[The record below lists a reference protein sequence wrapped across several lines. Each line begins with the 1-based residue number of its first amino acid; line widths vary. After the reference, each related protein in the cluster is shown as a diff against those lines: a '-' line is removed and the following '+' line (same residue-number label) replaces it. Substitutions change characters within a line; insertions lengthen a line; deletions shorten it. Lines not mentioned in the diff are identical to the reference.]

1 MKMTDREALTKAKEH
16 LKLCKR
22 MAENGGN
29 EGLKAIYRNQAEW
42 LAQVVRLADK
52 SMKQSSQ
59 NKREETTFLGRVK
72 IVLSN
77 LFD

>member
-16 LKLCKR
+16 LKLCKH

-29 EGLKAIYRNQAEW
+29 EGLKTIYRNQAEW
-42 LAQVVRLADK
+42 LSQVIRLANK
-52 SMKQSSQ
+52 SIKQSSQ
-59 NKREETTFLGRVK
+59 NKREETTFLDRAK

-77 LFD
+77 LFN